1 METAV
6 AETRAILAISL
17 MVGFFLIIA
26 LSLKHLIDKKAEFVK
41 EKKFLTNLFDPGK
54 LL

>member
-17 MVGFFLIIA
+17 MVGFFLVISIIA
-26 LSLKHLIDKKAEFVK
+26 LSLKHFIDKKTEFVK
-41 EKKFLTNLFDPGK
+41 KKNRKKAEKKS
-54 LL
+54 